1 MRVITAIYLHCR
13 PELRDDWLAGLHDA
27 APGAGMGGPGGG
39 ADAGAEYEEA
49 VPLEWGLRGLTFWWM
64 KRRYGDVMRTKAERN
79 RKNIS
84 NGTEETE
91 SLEDEGAG
99 QEIDDEERDFFKREL
114 DAVGWGLA
122 EMGLRSDGEEVG
134 FGEEAPGAKGEVNG
148 VDGGQPSTSAQVGQ
162 DFGPHSN
169 QWAAASPNS
178 EFGPLG
184 VAQGGGNMMGGGN
197 MSPWQ

>member
-13 PELRDDWLAGLHDA
+13 PDLRDDWLAGLHDA

-39 ADAGAEYEEA
+39 ADVGAEYEEA

-64 KRRYGDVMRTKAERN
+64 KRMYGDVMQAKAERN
-79 RKNIS
+79 RKDI
-84 NGTEETE
+84 EEN
-91 SLEDEGAG
+91 EGAG
-99 QEIDDEERDFFKREL
+99 QEIDEGERDFFKREL

-122 EMGLRSDGEEVG
+122 EMGFKSEGEEVG
-134 FGEEAPGAKGEVNG
+134 FGEEAPGAMGEVNG
-148 VDGGQPSTSAQVGQ
+148 VNVNGAQPTASQLGQ

-178 EFGPLG
+178 DFGPLG
-184 VAQGGGNMMGGGN
+184 VAHGGGSVAGGGN